1 MEQRPAAVAAVA
13 GGGEAGGGHEPGGTG
28 GGEPGGSGG
37 GSGLIENEACHAC
50 GETACAGAFNDCKS
64 AGTCLELVDCL
75 LGCVEGDE
83 TCAQDCAAGYH
94 PNDAGHQEAAGAA
107 ATYWAC
113 VLGQCL
119 EECVVVPDGGVGG
132 DGVPLQPM
140 NGSISGD
147 NPAGIEGSFFVIAD
161 DGGSTISLSAVG
173 TSLCVSGSVAQVPD
187 CPTGDCWVDHWGAF
201 LGLSL
206 AVAEAGAPRPYDAA
220 AAGVKGFAFTITG
233 PVIPPVI
240 RFSAQE
246 VGSPENHCIDVGSG
260 DSSVPFSSLA
270 RECWS
275 PGASVW
281 SLDESR
287 VDDLR
292 WFITSDSSAS
302 HPFDFCLENF
312 RAIR

>member
-1 MEQRPAAVAAVA
+1 MKSKVSAWALLAAGVVFGAAA
-13 GGGEAGGGHEPGGTG
+13 CGGSGGGEAGGGHEPGGTG

-161 DGGSTISLSAVG
+161 DGAAPSR
-173 TSLCVSGSVAQVPD
+173 CRRSGPPCASREASRR
-187 CPTGDCWVDHWGAF
+187 CPTARRATAGWTIGERSWG
-201 LGLSL
+201 
-206 AVAEAGAPRPYDAA
+206 
-220 AAGVKGFAFTITG
+220 
-233 PVIPPVI
+233 
-240 RFSAQE
+240 
-246 VGSPENHCIDVGSG
+246 
-260 DSSVPFSSLA
+260 
-270 RECWS
+270 
-275 PGASVW
+275 
-281 SLDESR
+281 
-287 VDDLR
+287 
-292 WFITSDSSAS
+292 
-302 HPFDFCLENF
+302 
-312 RAIR
+312 

>member
-1 MEQRPAAVAAVA
+1 MLGGNDSGGS
-13 GGGEAGGGHEPGGTG
+13 GGGGTV
-28 GGEPGGSGG
+28 GSGG
-37 GSGLIENEACHAC
+37 GSGLIDNEACLAC

-64 AGTCLELVDCL
+64 AGTCVELVDCL

-83 TCAQDCAAGYH
+83 TCVQDCAAGYD
-94 PNDAGHQEAAGAA
+94 PNDAAHQQAAGAA

-147 NPAGIEGSFFVIAD
+147 NPAGIEGSFFVTAD
-161 DGGSTISLSAVG
+161 ASGSTISLSAVG
-173 TSLCVSGSVAQVPD
+173 STLCVSGSVTQVPD
-187 CPTGDCWVDHWGAF
+187 CPVGECEADSWGAL
-201 LGLSL
+201 LGLKL
-206 AVAEAGAPRPYDAA
+206 ADEGTGAPYDAA

-240 RFSAQE
+240 RFSVQE
-246 VGSPENHCIDVGSG
+246 VEVPENHCTDVGAG

-275 PGASVW
+275 SQGALW
-281 SLDESR
+281 TLDESKL
-287 VDDLR
+287 DDLA
-292 WFITSDSSAS
+292 WFITSDSNAV

-312 RAIR
+312 RALR